1 MIQGTYM
8 NKRKFLKAS
17 ALAATASALPQLHK
31 PLFAQNLSGPPY
43 EIVMGGYGP
52 STTGFSAA
60 LREVG
65 SHLENVFGDE
75 VDVRYVYN
83 IMDLGYQGSDILWLV
98 ENGLL
103 TLGYQSSSYMTN
115 RVQELMIADLPF
127 LFNTGEDARNAMD
140 GDLGSMLTNAIENNM
155 NYRILGYFENGFRHI
170 SNRLRPIH
178 SLEDLADLHIRV
190 LPSQI
195 LYDTFVQLGA
205 NPEIMDLSDALRRIP
220 AGLIDA
226 QENPLANTVTY
237 GIHNYHKF
245 HTITNHAYL
254 SRPIFFHKQTFDSW
268 PIELQEEM
276 QNAITNAVAYQRNLH
291 DEEELDAARVIEES
305 GGEIITLTGDEIE
318 PFRSAIEPLYSQARD
333 IHSELLISAA
343 GI

>member
-1 MIQGTYM
+1 M
-8 NKRKFLKAS
+8 
-17 ALAATASALPQLHK
+17 LAT
-31 PLFAQNLSGPPY
+31 
-43 EIVMGGYGP
+43 
-52 STTGFSAA
+52 
-60 LREVG
+60 
-65 SHLENVFGDE
+65 
-75 VDVRYVYN
+75 
-83 IMDLGYQGSDILWLV
+83 
-98 ENGLL
+98 
-103 TLGYQSSSYMTN
+103 
-115 RVQELMIADLPF
+115 
-127 LFNTGEDARNAMD
+127 
-140 GDLGSMLTNAIENNM
+140 AIENNM

-291 DEEELDAARVIEES
+291 DEEELDAARVIEET

-318 PFRSAIEPLYSQARD
+318 PFRNAIEPLYSQARD

>member
-1 MIQGTYM
+1 M

-103 TLGYQSSSYMTN
+103 TLGYQSSSYMN
-115 RVQELMIADLPF
+115 NLVQELMIADITF

-140 GDLGSMLTNAIENNM
+140 GDLGSMLATAIENNM

-226 QENPLANTVTY
+226 QENPLANTVTMEY
-237 GIHNYHKF
+237 
-245 HTITNHAYL
+245 TIIINFIPSPIMPIYQDQFFSINKPLIVGLL
-254 SRPIFFHKQTFDSW
+254 SFKRKCRML
-268 PIELQEEM
+268 LQMLLPTSETYTMRKSLMLLESL
-276 QNAITNAVAYQRNLH
+276 RR
-291 DEEELDAARVIEES
+291 RVVR
-305 GGEIITLTGDEIE
+305 LL
-318 PFRSAIEPLYSQARD
+318 RLQAMK
-333 IHSELLISAA
+333 
-343 GI
+343 

>member
-140 GDLGSMLTNAIENNM
+140 GDLGSMLATAIENNM

-291 DEEELDAARVIEES
+291 DEEELDAARVIEET

-318 PFRSAIEPLYSQARD
+318 PFRNAIESLYSQARD